1 MQQIERGIL
10 YEDAYLGVTVG
21 ALSYSHGVILIDA
34 PLRAEDARSW
44 RSALINQRGGVNR
57 LLINLDSHP
66 DRTLGA
72 RAMECTVIA
81 HQKTAQVFRN
91 RSTIFKGQSVQSGA
105 VWETYGELIGL
116 RWASP
121 DITFTDH
128 MSLHWGGPE
137 IILEHQPGPTPG
149 SIWVIIPEFRVVFV
163 GDAVVV
169 NQPPFLAHA
178 DLAVWQQGLTL
189 LMTQYK
195 DFRVISGRGGLAT
208 QDDISALQAMLAQ
221 LTEKYD
227 QFARSGAAPDLT
239 QEMVPSLLSRYRFPA
254 EMRELYTTRL
264 KVGLVQSFS
273 RRNRASTT
281 SGQAELEDEEQ

>member
-1 MQQIERGIL
+1 
-10 YEDAYLGVTVG
+10 
-21 ALSYSHGVILIDA
+21 
-34 PLRAEDARSW
+34 
-44 RSALINQRGGVNR
+44 
-57 LLINLDSHP
+57 
-66 DRTLGA
+66 
-72 RAMECTVIA
+72 MECTVIA

-91 RSTIFKGQSVQSGA
+91 RSTIFKGQSIQSGA
-105 VWETYGELIGL
+105 VWETYGESIGL

-178 DLAVWQQGLTL
+178 DLAVWQQGLKL

-208 QDDISALQAMLAQ
+208 QEDIAALQAMLAQ

-227 QFARSGAAPDLT
+227 QFARSGANPDLT

-264 KVGLVQSFS
+264 KIGLVQSFS
-273 RRNRASTT
+273 RRYRASTT